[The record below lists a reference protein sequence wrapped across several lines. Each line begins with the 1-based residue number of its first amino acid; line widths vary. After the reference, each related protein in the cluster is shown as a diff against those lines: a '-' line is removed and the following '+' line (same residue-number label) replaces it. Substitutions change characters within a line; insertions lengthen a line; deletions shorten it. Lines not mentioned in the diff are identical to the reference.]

1 MTDFVIAVPERCAR
15 ILDTLND
22 AGFEA
27 YVVGG
32 CVRDSLLGRIPSDW
46 DITTSARPEEVTAL
60 FRRTVP
66 TGIKHGTVTVLSGKE
81 SYEVTTYRIDGSYGD
96 GRHPDSVTFTG
107 SLREDLMRRD
117 FTVNAMAYSPRD
129 GLVDFFDG
137 TGDMQKHVLRAVGD
151 PEERFRE
158 DALRIM
164 RAVRFSAQL
173 DYSIEE
179 KTLGALSGLVP
190 TLRRISAE
198 RIRTELSKL
207 LLSGHPEKLFL
218 LDETGILD
226 VIMPELALCLKTPQ
240 HNPHHCFNVGEHIIR
255 SVCAVRADQVL
266 RLTMLFHDL
275 GKPACRTTDEDGID
289 HFHGHA
295 QVSADLALSIMK
307 RLKYDNASIDD
318 VVLLVKNHDL
328 KIEDDARS
336 VRRAVNRVGERMF
349 PLLLEVK
356 RADLAAQSDYQ
367 REEKARH
374 LDRIEEL
381 FRKVLEE
388 KDCVSLKTLAVGGR
402 ELMAWGEKP
411 GREMGRVLQAMLDD
425 VLETPGHNERTYL
438 EQAYRAGRYRPEDQ
452 PAEEDH

>member
-425 VLETPGHNERTYL
+425 VLEIPGHNERTYL